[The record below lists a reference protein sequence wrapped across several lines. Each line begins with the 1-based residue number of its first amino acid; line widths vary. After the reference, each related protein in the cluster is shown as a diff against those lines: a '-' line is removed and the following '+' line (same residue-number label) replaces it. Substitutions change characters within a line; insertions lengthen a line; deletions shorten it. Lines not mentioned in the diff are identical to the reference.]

1 MDDSTEYEKKKKMFE
16 LLSKL
21 ADLRDS
27 NVLTEEEFNNLN
39 KQILNAQYESKAE
52 SKVSI
57 IEKSQEKT
65 SVFRKNNVASEKV
78 VEKKEKHKSA
88 AKLFSILSLIL
99 TFLTIVTFIVGTV
112 FLCTARIDVHYEQ
125 YENGTSHW
133 ITDNYIAAAFDG
145 WDVSILCI
153 FTIIDTILMLVVLF
167 VKLKSEIKHNK
178 DDNRTIITDILT
190 LLVSSIPVVFSA
202 LTVDYYANVGLLL
215 FLIISASSSIL
226 IGIHLILL
234 LIKKLVKD

>member
-1 MDDSTEYEKKKKMFE
+1 MFE

-78 VEKKEKHKSA
+78 VGKKEKHKRHIF
-88 AKLFSILSLIL
+88 K
-99 TFLTIVTFIVGTV
+99 
-112 FLCTARIDVHYEQ
+112 HYWSK
-125 YENGTSHW
+125 Y
-133 ITDNYIAAAFDG
+133 D
-145 WDVSILCI
+145 
-153 FTIIDTILMLVVLF
+153 II
-167 VKLKSEIKHNK
+167 
-178 DDNRTIITDILT
+178 
-190 LLVSSIPVVFSA
+190 
-202 LTVDYYANVGLLL
+202 
-215 FLIISASSSIL
+215 
-226 IGIHLILL
+226 
-234 LIKKLVKD
+234 